1 MTLKS
6 IKIDVMGVCNFLG
19 SVSSQQKFEARGQL
33 LEGPGLQLRVTAQ
46 FYSENKGKYI
56 LEVCRPKR
64 HGEKREREN
73 TRAKESVWEWESDS
87 ERPWPFGSSF
97 YVFFLLPLG
106 LPCVNW
112 ARQER
117 CLFHLRFS
125 LWSSDLPLF
134 YFHELFSSLSF
145 SHHHSGLLFLF

>member
-1 MTLKS
+1 MQGWVNMTLKS

-56 LEVCRPKR
+56 LEVCRPNR

-73 TRAKESVWEWESDS
+73 ARVKESV
-87 ERPWPFGSSF
+87 
-97 YVFFLLPLG
+97 
-106 LPCVNW
+106 
-112 ARQER
+112 
-117 CLFHLRFS
+117 
-125 LWSSDLPLF
+125 
-134 YFHELFSSLSF
+134 
-145 SHHHSGLLFLF
+145 